1 MAEHHHHHHHDHHHG
16 EDCGCE
22 ECGGVEISSHEGAL
36 IGTLTGHI
44 AADSV
49 AAAKELLS
57 AALTRRQLARVFL
70 LESFLAAGIA
80 LAFAAPAA
88 LLLSR
93 LFRRIVNALMI
104 SLPPV
109 NALGAA
115 LSLGLA
121 LWAVFTL
128 AALFPI
134 RRLRAMDLAA
144 QLKYE

>member
-1 MAEHHHHHHHDHHHG
+1 M
-16 EDCGCE
+16 
-22 ECGGVEISSHEGAL
+22 L
-36 IGTLTGHI
+36 
-44 AADSV
+44 
-49 AAAKELLS
+49 
-57 AALTRRQLARVFL
+57 F
-70 LESFLAAGIA
+70 
-80 LAFAAPAA
+80 
-88 LLLSR
+88 LSR

-115 LSLGLA
+115 LGLGFA